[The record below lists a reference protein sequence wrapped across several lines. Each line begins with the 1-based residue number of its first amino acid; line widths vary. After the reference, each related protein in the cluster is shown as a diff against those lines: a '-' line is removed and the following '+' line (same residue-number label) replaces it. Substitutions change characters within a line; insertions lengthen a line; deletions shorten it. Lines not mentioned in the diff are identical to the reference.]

1 MNSAAVPP
9 ALAHDEVVS
18 PVHCR
23 RCGYNLYGLRADGQC
38 PECGLATWES
48 VLHTVDPAASRLP
61 KLRDPARVG
70 SALLSLTVFLLI
82 GAAVLAT
89 RPLAGW
95 VEQLD
100 QTGRWSLSARVPVE
114 FTFLAAAA
122 AVGGM
127 WSLRGLAPPQGVGEQ
142 GAVWRDIWLLAGALA
157 IGVVVVTVAGGLE
170 RAGPWMRAA
179 EASRLALALPAVI
192 GLLGLRG
199 ILGVIGLRS
208 REYRTARG
216 GRQGITAMVAATIG
230 VAASGLIRHLG
241 LSQSWGGLATLGA
254 VIGLIS
260 TLMLVIGLTYLVV
273 NAWWIRRALR
283 RPPPELSEILG
294 GGKAAGTSGTAQ
306 KGVRKQGFGFRGSGR
321 SAEP

>member
-82 GAAVLAT
+82 GAVVLAT

-95 VEQLD
+95 VEKLD
-100 QTGRWSLSARVPVE
+100 PTGRWALAAHVPAE
-114 FTFLAAAA
+114 FSFLAAAA
-122 AVGGM
+122 AVGGL
-127 WSLRGLAPPQGVGEQ
+127 WALRGLVPAQGIGEQ
-142 GAVWRDIWLLAGALA
+142 GAVWRRGIWLLAWVLA
-157 IGVVVVTVAGGLE
+157 VGVVAATVAAQLE
-170 RAGPWMRAA
+170 IVFPLSPAA
-179 EASRLALALPAVI
+179 DVLRLSLAVPAVI
-192 GLLGLRG
+192 GLLGLQG

-216 GRQGITAMVAATIG
+216 GRQGITAMVAATTG
-230 VAASGLIRHLG
+230 LAAGGLIRLLG
-241 LSQSWGGLATLGA
+241 LSQSLGGLATLGA

-260 TLMLVIGLTYLVV
+260 TLMLLIGLTYLVV
-273 NAWWIRRALR
+273 NVWWIRCSLH

-294 GGKAAGTSGTAQ
+294 RGQAARTSGTAQ
-306 KGVRKQGFGFRGSGR
+306 QGVRNQGFRVQD
-321 SAEP
+321 

>member
-1 MNSAAVPP
+1 MKSAAVPP
-9 ALAHDEVVS
+9 ALAHDVVVS

-38 PECGLATWES
+38 PECGLETWES

-61 KLRDPARVG
+61 RLRDPVG
-70 SALLSLTVFLLI
+70 VGNALLGVTVFLLI
-82 GAAVLAT
+82 GAAVLAA

-114 FTFLAAAA
+114 FTFLAATA

-142 GAVWRDIWLLAGALA
+142 GAVWRDIYMLAGALA
-157 IGVVVVTVAGGLE
+157 IGVVVVTVAAGLE
-170 RAGPWMRAA
+170 LAGPWMRAA
-179 EASRLALALPAVI
+179 EASRLSLAVPAVI
-192 GLLGLRG
+192 GLLGLQG

-208 REYRTARG
+208 RAYRTARG
-216 GRQGITAMVAATIG
+216 GRQGITAMVAATVG
-230 VAASGLIRHLG
+230 VAASGLIRLLG
-241 LSQSWGGLATLGA
+241 LSRSWATVGA

-260 TLMLVIGLTYLVV
+260 TLMLLIGLTYLVANV
-273 NAWWIRRALR
+273 WWIRRSLH

-294 GGKAAGTSGTAQ
+294 GGGAAGTSGN
-306 KGVRKQGFGFRGSGR
+306 
-321 SAEP
+321 

>member
-1 MNSAAVPP
+1 MKSAAVPP
-9 ALAHDEVVS
+9 ALAHDEVIS

-38 PECGLATWES
+38 PECGLETWES

-61 KLRDPARVG
+61 RLRDPAGVG
-70 SALLSLTVFLLI
+70 NALLSLTVFLLI

-95 VEQLD
+95 VEKLD
-100 QTGRWSLSARVPVE
+100 RTGRWALAAHVPAE

-122 AVGGM
+122 AVGAL
-127 WSLRGLAPPQGVGEQ
+127 WSLRGLAPARGISEQ

-157 IGVVVVTVAGGLE
+157 VGAVAATVAVRLE
-170 RAGPWMRAA
+170 VVGPSSRAA
-179 EASRLALALPAVI
+179 TVLRLSLAAPAVI
-192 GLLGLRG
+192 GLLGLQG
-199 ILGVIGLRS
+199 ILEVIGLRS

-216 GRQGITAMVAATIG
+216 GRQGITAMVAATMG
-230 VAASGLIRHLG
+230 VAAGGLMRLIG
-241 LSQSWGGLATLGA
+241 LSRSWGGLATLGA

-260 TLMLVIGLTYLVV
+260 TLMLLIGLTYLVV
-273 NAWWIRRALR
+273 NVWWIRRSLH

-294 GGKAAGTSGTAQ
+294 GGA
-306 KGVRKQGFGFRGSGR
+306 
-321 SAEP
+321 